1 MFGSSEGPDY
11 HAPAPDARGRRSID
25 TVTQGAM
32 NSSAES
38 ERAAY
43 QPSSTRGLLA
53 DDGSFD
59 KGLGMDPTLAA
70 VRGRSQ
76 RDFQHDENKLN
87 ADVKM
92 NSRNSYFER
101 LGKATELAAEE
112 NRMNFAREM
121 AKRKAKEAKKQAR
134 GAMLGSVLGIVGGVA
149 GTVFGG
155 PAGGMVGAQAGG
167 AIGQNVGQGM

>member
-11 HAPAPDARGRRSID
+11 HAPAVSAGGRRAID
-25 TVTQGAM
+25 TVTQGALGAT
-32 NSSAES
+32 AES
-38 ERAAY
+38 EQAAY
-43 QPSSTRGLLA
+43 QPQSTRGLLA
-53 DDGSFD
+53 DDGGFD

-76 RDFQHDENKLN
+76 RDFQHEENRLKT
-87 ADVKM
+87 DVKM

-134 GAMLGSVLGIVGGVA
+134 GAMVGSVLGLVGGVG
-149 GTVFGG
+149 GTMVGG
-155 PAGGMVGAQAGG
+155 PAGGMVGMQAGS
-167 AIGQNVGQGM
+167 AIGNNIGQGM